1 MRRFFFLKGAQ
12 KSSKSRT
19 PEEKEYKE
27 RLITGYFRVKTNQ
40 PSPSF
45 LSCKLETKKNLILP
59 MYQKRVT
66 LPDTGSLILKHFEMT
81 ELHVQSALYENFLDL
96 TPNICSGQI

>member
-1 MRRFFFLKGAQ
+1 MRRFFFLKGAR
-12 KSSKSRT
+12 KSPKSRT
-19 PEEKEYKE
+19 PKEEEYKD

-45 LSCKLETKKNLILP
+45 LSSKLETKKNLILP

-81 ELHVQSALYENFLDL
+81 NQHVQSALYENFLDL
-96 TPNICSGQI
+96 TPNICLG